1 MNKKMNSLIMLSLML
16 ASIFA
21 FAAPKAFALP
31 TTMSLLA
38 SKTSGLAFGETFYI
52 TVQMRDFTALYGW
65 QVGLSWDP
73 AVLQIDLA
81 DPSGGVLYGKISWPQ
96 SIFAVLAPARS
107 TNPMPGTIDNV
118 LGVIFPPYAE
128 GLTGAGGVDSV
139 GSNRYNLMKAAFKVI
154 GYAPGGTTT
163 IFIESD
169 PYGPVSC
176 WAQYPDVSTL
186 LTPAFENV
194 TVSTVAAPAPSGPT
208 AAFSYTPTFPIE
220 GGTVTF
226 DATAS
231 LPGSDGT
238 VALPITEYRW
248 DWNND
253 GVYEENVTGK
263 IITHIF
269 ATADDYPVTLQ
280 VYAPGVPLPFSE
292 TDEVTHTITVAAPPM
307 GAQIDLTCQRVPYDG
322 TGPNVEADAF
332 APQEL
337 VILYAKVTYNADPVA
352 NKLVAFQVNMSN
364 NEALIYRVAMTNG
377 SGIAETEFRIP
388 SNPPGLPVS
397 DWMAWATVDVA
408 EITVYDTMPFKV
420 GWLVYIVSVTPGALS
435 YKKGETAHFDLEINN
450 IAKTTKNPLITVV
463 VYDALGVPIGMVE
476 IPAWNIPPESSK
488 SLGVDI
494 DIPMSAFISLPA
506 GSVYANAFTDLPQ
519 NNGVPYCPEAS
530 STFQILKP

>member
-21 FAAPKAFALP
+21 FAAPKAFAVTP
-31 TTMSLLA
+31 TMSLLA

-73 AVLQIDLA
+73 TVLQIDLA
-81 DPSGGVLYGKISWPQ
+81 DPSGGVLYGKISYPQ

-107 TNPMPGTIDNV
+107 SNPMPGTIDNV
-118 LGVIFPPYAE
+118 VGQIYPPYAE
-128 GLTGAGGVDSV
+128 GLTGVGGVDGVPSTK
-139 GSNRYNLMKAAFKVI
+139 YNLMKVAFKVT

-194 TVSTVAAPAPSGPT
+194 TVSTVAPPLPHGPV
-208 AAFSYTPTFPIE
+208 AKFSYVPTFPIE

-226 DATAS
+226 DASAS
-231 LPGSDGT
+231 EPGFDG
-238 VALPITEYRW
+238 AAIKPITEYRW

-253 GVYEENVTGK
+253 GAYEENVTGK
-263 IITHIF
+263 IITHVF
-269 ATADDYPVTLQ
+269 ATAADYPVTLQ
-280 VYAPGVPLPFSE
+280 VYAPGATPD
-292 TDEVTHTITVAAPPM
+292 TAEVTHTITVLPPAM
-307 GAQIDLTCQRVPYDG
+307 GAQIDLYCQRVPYDG

-337 VILYAKVTYNADPVA
+337 VILYAKVTYNGDPVA

-377 SGIAETEFRIP
+377 TGIAETEFRIP

-408 EITVYDTMPFKV
+408 ETTVADTMPFKV
-420 GWLVYIVSVTPGALS
+420 GWLVYIVSVIPEFLS

-476 IPAWNIPPESSK
+476 IPAWNIPGESTK
-488 SLGVDI
+488 FLGVDI
-494 DIPMSAFISLPA
+494 DIPMSAFISPPS

-530 STFQILKP
+530 STFLIAKP